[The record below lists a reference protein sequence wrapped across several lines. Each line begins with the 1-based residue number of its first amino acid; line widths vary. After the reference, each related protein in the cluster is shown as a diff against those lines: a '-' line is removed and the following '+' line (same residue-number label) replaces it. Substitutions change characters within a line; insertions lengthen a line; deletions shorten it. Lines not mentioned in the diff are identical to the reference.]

1 MIKNIDLDNTNPL
14 EDLYED
20 FQRIVKQ
27 AVIKFQ
33 VKAEMYETMETKMWA
48 DQYIAAKNKQD
59 TFYSYTDYDED
70 DVREAGLMHSL
81 HLIELV
87 REGRYT
93 EIPQMYH
100 QPLLEVRRKF
110 VIKTFE
116 EHNEYYRCL
125 NGLPPLD
132 REAKFWYYVPKSIA
146 KRYKIDE
153 GIPIHKIQDYYNNI
167 EPGHGDY
174 LIHALE
180 GLGILDKIYA
190 EHPYDAY
197 VQFIGSKRISIQH
210 AREAKNFE
218 IIYMNQGALKTI
230 EYDEFIRIYEEC
242 RLYFMTVIY
251 QREHRKVIEYY
262 DNFIGMCIMLMAIWH
277 LVQRAMPLGIN
288 REFFRDSGIRMLY
301 EAYGVPYDMTI
312 DDIQQKQIT
321 QDLNLLI
328 QWKATNKCLYDICDL
343 LSFTRINIYKYY
355 LCKVQ
360 KYDVY
365 GAPVIAYKDRFNN
378 DTGEIDRVPDYE
390 KMFDVFFQKMELNDE
405 NFMESFYS
413 NANREDYDQIT
424 TDDPFWWED
433 SKLYK
438 ELWETQFNYVESK
451 YISLGI
457 NYSMTEMMY
466 ECIMVLKML
475 MKFREELSSI
485 TFTLPKIDPDLKVT
499 LFDCVILLE
508 CLFCKK
514 HHLRGEIIAIPTQV
528 LNVLE
533 YMHDIDNQDFT
544 VDAFGFDFDLLQPGN
559 EEGEKVLRNVLNN
572 LNEEDYKKFRNY
584 LSILSIDGNATNQEK
599 VKAFN
604 EMFKNLRGLSDWI
617 SYKLSETHSRQEY
630 EALKEFYRTA
640 YYAREMKEIFTINS
654 EDEKNERTAWT
665 YFEYLYYINPKLY
678 SCLFK
683 VDLEN
688 QYAKYLEDNK
698 IDGDNYSIDD
708 FQKDIDYGKIQIN
721 YDTLNTENENIRVS
735 ENMLYY
741 YIDHIIFKLEDYID
755 DIDMLYLRN
764 DTETP
769 LEALLIKMI
778 RYFKSLTVDLL
789 GLDLIFICD
798 FKNENILRL
807 FDEIPYMKKLIQVG
821 EHFNFKLSDVVTRA
835 IAEYKMNDTLKMR
848 DMFAIIAYLYCIDR
862 TDILSNGD
870 AVRVIEKY
878 IQAGAPYENRLGL
891 FDAAHMES
899 EVDAKDKLQLRDK
912 IVAKWYSD

>member
-116 EHNEYYRCL
+116 EQNEYYRCL

-153 GIPIHKIQDYYNNI
+153 DIPIHKIQDYYNNI
-167 EPGHGDY
+167 EPGHGGY

-277 LVQRAMPLGIN
+277 LVQRAMPLGVN
-288 REFFRDSGIRMLY
+288 REFFRDAGIRMLY

-365 GAPVIAYKDRFNN
+365 VAPVVAYKDRFNN
-378 DTGEIDRVPDYE
+378 DTG
-390 KMFDVFFQKMELNDE
+390 
-405 NFMESFYS
+405 
-413 NANREDYDQIT
+413 
-424 TDDPFWWED
+424 
-433 SKLYK
+433 
-438 ELWETQFNYVESK
+438 
-451 YISLGI
+451 
-457 NYSMTEMMY
+457 
-466 ECIMVLKML
+466 
-475 MKFREELSSI
+475 
-485 TFTLPKIDPDLKVT
+485 
-499 LFDCVILLE
+499 
-508 CLFCKK
+508 
-514 HHLRGEIIAIPTQV
+514 
-528 LNVLE
+528 
-533 YMHDIDNQDFT
+533 
-544 VDAFGFDFDLLQPGN
+544 
-559 EEGEKVLRNVLNN
+559 
-572 LNEEDYKKFRNY
+572 
-584 LSILSIDGNATNQEK
+584 
-599 VKAFN
+599 
-604 EMFKNLRGLSDWI
+604 
-617 SYKLSETHSRQEY
+617 
-630 EALKEFYRTA
+630 
-640 YYAREMKEIFTINS
+640 
-654 EDEKNERTAWT
+654 
-665 YFEYLYYINPKLY
+665 
-678 SCLFK
+678 
-683 VDLEN
+683 
-688 QYAKYLEDNK
+688 
-698 IDGDNYSIDD
+698 
-708 FQKDIDYGKIQIN
+708 
-721 YDTLNTENENIRVS
+721 
-735 ENMLYY
+735 
-741 YIDHIIFKLEDYID
+741 
-755 DIDMLYLRN
+755 
-764 DTETP
+764 
-769 LEALLIKMI
+769 
-778 RYFKSLTVDLL
+778 
-789 GLDLIFICD
+789 
-798 FKNENILRL
+798 
-807 FDEIPYMKKLIQVG
+807 
-821 EHFNFKLSDVVTRA
+821 
-835 IAEYKMNDTLKMR
+835 
-848 DMFAIIAYLYCIDR
+848 
-862 TDILSNGD
+862 
-870 AVRVIEKY
+870 
-878 IQAGAPYENRLGL
+878 
-891 FDAAHMES
+891 
-899 EVDAKDKLQLRDK
+899 
-912 IVAKWYSD
+912 

>member
-116 EHNEYYRCL
+116 EQNEYYRCL

-153 GIPIHKIQDYYNNI
+153 DIPIHKIQDYYNNI

-328 QWKATNKCLYDICDL
+328 QWKSTNKCLYDICDL

-365 GAPVIAYKDRFNN
+365 GAPIIAYKDRFNN

-390 KMFDVFFQKMELNDE
+390 KMFDVFFQKLELNDE
-405 NFMESFYS
+405 NFIKSFYS
-413 NANREDYDQIT
+413 NVNREDYDQIT

-683 VDLEN
+683 VDLET

-862 TDILSNGD
+862 TDILFNGD

-899 EVDAKDKLQLRDK
+899 EVDAKDKLHLRDK

>member
-1 MIKNIDLDNTNPL
+1 MTKNIDLDNTNPL

-27 AVIKFQ
+27 AGIKVQ

-116 EHNEYYRCL
+116 EQNEYYRCL

-153 GIPIHKIQDYYNNI
+153 DIPIHKIQDYYNNI

-288 REFFRDSGIRMLY
+288 REFFRDAGIRMLY

-390 KMFDVFFQKMELNDE
+390 TMFDVFFQKMELNDE

-413 NANREDYDQIT
+413 NVNREDYDQIT

-640 YYAREMKEIFTINS
+640 YYAHEMKEIFTINS

-862 TDILSNGD
+862 TDILFNGD

>member
-1 MIKNIDLDNTNPL
+1 MTKNIDLDNTNPL

-116 EHNEYYRCL
+116 EQNEYYRCL

-277 LVQRAMPLGIN
+277 LVQRAMPLGVN
-288 REFFRDSGIRMLY
+288 REFFRDAGIRMLY

-365 GAPVIAYKDRFNN
+365 GAPIIAYKDRFNN
-378 DTGEIDRVPDYE
+378 DTGEIERVPDYE
-390 KMFDVFFQKMELNDE
+390 AMFDVFFQKMELNDE
-405 NFMESFYS
+405 NFIKSFYS
-413 NANREDYDQIT
+413 NVNREDYDQIT

-862 TDILSNGD
+862 TDILFNGD

>member
-1 MIKNIDLDNTNPL
+1 MTRNIDLDNTNPL

-20 FQRIVKQ
+20 FERIVKQ
-27 AVIKFQ
+27 AIIKFQ

-48 DQYIAAKNKQD
+48 DQYIAAKNKTD

-100 QPLLEVRRKF
+100 QPLLEVRRKN
-110 VIKTFE
+110 ILDTFE
-116 EHNEYYRCL
+116 EQNEYYRCL

-132 REAKFWYYVPKSIA
+132 REAKFWYYVPTSIA
-146 KRYKIDE
+146 KRYKIDID
-153 GIPIHKIQDYYNNI
+153 IPIHKIQDHYNAI

-180 GLGILDKIYA
+180 GLGILDKIYK
-190 EHPYDAY
+190 EHPYDEY
-197 VQFIGSKRISIQH
+197 VRYIGSKRISIED
-210 AREAKNFE
+210 ARNAKNFE
-218 IIYMNQGALKTI
+218 IMYMNQGALKTI
-230 EYDEFIRIYEEC
+230 EYDEFKRIYEEC

-301 EAYGVPYDMTI
+301 EAYGVPYDMSI

-365 GAPVIAYKDRFNN
+365 GAPIIAYKEMFNN
-378 DTGEIDRVPDYE
+378 DTGEVDTVPDYD
-390 KMFDVFFQKMELNDE
+390 KMFDVFFQKLELNDE

-413 NANREDYDQIT
+413 NVNREDYDQIT

-499 LFDCVILLE
+499 MFDCVILLE

-559 EEGEKVLRNVLNN
+559 EEGEKVLRNVLDN
-572 LNEEDYKKFRNY
+572 LNEDDYKKFRNY
-584 LSILSIDGNATNQEK
+584 LSILSIDGDATNEEK

-688 QYAKYLEDNK
+688 QYAKYLEDK
-698 IDGDNYSIDD
+698 KLDGDNYTIDD
-708 FQKDIDYGKIQIN
+708 FQKDVDYGTIQIN
-721 YDTLNTENENIRVS
+721 YDTLNTENENIRVR

-769 LEALLIKMI
+769 LETLLIKMI

-835 IAEYKMNDTLKMR
+835 IAEYKMKDTLKMR
-848 DMFAIIAYLYCIDR
+848 DMFAIISYLYCIDR
-862 TDILSNGD
+862 TDILFNGD

-878 IQAGAPYENRLGL
+878 IQAGAPYENALGL
-891 FDAAHMES
+891 FDTAHLES
-899 EVDAKDKLQLRDK
+899 EVHANDKLQLSDK

>member
-116 EHNEYYRCL
+116 EQNEYYRCL

-288 REFFRDSGIRMLY
+288 REFFRDAGIRMLY

-390 KMFDVFFQKMELNDE
+390 AMFDVFFQKMELNDE
-405 NFMESFYS
+405 NYMESFYS
-413 NANREDYDQIT
+413 NVNREDYDQIT

-688 QYAKYLEDNK
+688 QYEKYLEDNK

-741 YIDHIIFKLEDYID
+741 YIDHIIFKMEDYID
-755 DIDMLYLRN
+755 DIDMIYLRN

-798 FKNENILRL
+798 FKNENVLRL

-862 TDILSNGD
+862 TDILFNGD

-912 IVAKWYSD
+912 VVAKWYSD